1 MPSPVIEASTRAL
14 REEELEPLATGAWIL
29 GAGGGGD
36 PYHAY
41 LNLRRLYADG
51 VTVSLVDP
59 LSLADDARIA
69 VVSTMGAPLVGE
81 ERLTDPEVAALA
93 VRQMEEHTGRGFDA
107 VMSLEI
113 GGSNAFQPLMVA
125 AVMDIPVVDAD
136 TMGRAYPEAQHSSF
150 AIGDLRPW
158 PLTLAD
164 VRDNAV
170 VVSRVASWKWMERLS
185 RKVCTEVGST
195 AATCKAPRTG
205 AEVKEWGILHTVTQA
220 IRLGAAVLD
229 ARRSKRDPVA
239 EVIDHAGGRLLF
251 SGKVVDVA
259 RRTTEGFLRGT
270 ARLDGLDDDRG
281 ARFRVDFQNEFTV
294 GWIDDEVR
302 VTVPDIICILD
313 ATTGEAIGTEALRYG
328 QRAKVVAL
336 PAPPVQTTPKGLEH
350 VGPRA
355 FGYDFDFRSVF
366 PPGEPAEA

>member
-1 MPSPVIEASTRAL
+1 MPATRTILAS
-14 REEELEPLATGAWIL
+14 ELEPLAIGAWIL

-41 LNLRRLYADG
+41 LNLRRLYAEG
-51 VTVSLVDP
+51 ISVELIDP
-59 LSLADDARIA
+59 LDLDDDATVA
-69 VVSTMGAPLVGE
+69 PVSTMGSPLVGE

-93 VRQMEEHTGRGFDA
+93 VRQMEEHLGRPFDA

-125 AVMDIPVVDAD
+125 AVTGLPVVDAD

-150 AIGDLRPW
+150 AIGDLKPY

-170 VVSRVASWKWMERLS
+170 VVSRVASWKWMERIS
-185 RKVCTEVGST
+185 RKVCAEVGSL

-205 AEVKEWGILHTVTQA
+205 REVKDWGVLHTVTQA
-220 IRLGAAVLD
+220 IALGQVVIQ
-229 ARRSKRDPVA
+229 ARASKIDPVEA
-239 EVIDHAGGRLLF
+239 VVDHAGGLLLF
-251 SGKVVDVA
+251 SGKVVDVE
-259 RRTTEGFLRGT
+259 RRATEGFLRGR
-270 ARLDGLDDDRG
+270 ARIAGLEG
-281 ARFRVDFQNEFTV
+281 HAGTVFRVDFQNEFTV
-294 GWIDDEVR
+294 GWIDDEVC
-302 VTVPDIICILD
+302 VTVPDIICIMD
-313 ATTGEAIGTEALRYG
+313 ATTGDAIGTEALRYG
-328 QRAKVVAL
+328 QRVKVIAL

-355 FGYDFDFRSVF
+355 FGYDLDFRSLF
-366 PPGEPAEA
+366 EAPK